1 MVFVPMQ
8 VVDGFKKNGFR
19 GVMGTG
25 ASQVCDFR
33 NGSLRD
39 ALGRARRRMF

>member
-1 MVFVPMQ
+1 MFVPVQ
-8 VVDGFKKNGFR
+8 VVDGCKKNGFR

-39 ALGRARRRMF
+39 ALGRARCGMF